1 MVYLMG
7 MTDKKDFLF
16 RFVPS
21 EIRKQLKLDTEAL
34 FSTTDQ
40 LTADKITKDIL
51 KFIPATSRITDATA
65 CVGGSAFSFLQN
77 FSHVIAIEYDKIR
90 FTYLKDNI
98 DILSKTIQPSTENT
112 IECRNG
118 NALTECIKQYQ
129 DAIFIDP
136 PWGGPEYKTQQTV
149 ELYLSHLP
157 LSEVC
162 RQFYPYTKY
171 IILKVPTNFDE
182 QTFIEHTAKFMTK
195 VHKNAQLRKMNI
207 HIFETLS

>member
-1 MVYLMG
+1 MG

-16 RFVPS
+16 RFVPTD
-21 EIRKQLKLDTEAL
+21 IRKELKLDTEAL

-51 KFIPATSRITDATA
+51 KFIPKTAHITDATA
-65 CVGGSAFSFLQN
+65 CIGGSAFSFLQN
-77 FSHVIAIEYDKIR
+77 FSHVLAIEYDKVR
-90 FTYLKDNI
+90 FEYLQENI
-98 DILSKTIQPSTENT
+98 SKLKTTLISSSNT

-118 NALTECIKQYQ
+118 DALIECVKQYQ

-136 PWGGPEYKTQQTV
+136 PWGGPEYKIQQSV
-149 ELYLSHLP
+149 ELYLSHTP

-162 RQFYPYTKY
+162 KQFHQYTKY

-182 QTFIEHTAKFMTK
+182 QNFIKDTLPFMK
-195 VHKNAQLRKMNI
+195 QVHKNAQLRKMNI
-207 HIFETLS
+207 IIFETQPLI